1 MRKLML
7 AALPT
12 ALFALLAFGL
22 ADRGALRWK
31 RPCFPI

>member
-1 MRKLML
+1 MRRVLL

-22 ADRGALRWK
+22 ADRGGATTS
-31 RPCFPI
+31 PG